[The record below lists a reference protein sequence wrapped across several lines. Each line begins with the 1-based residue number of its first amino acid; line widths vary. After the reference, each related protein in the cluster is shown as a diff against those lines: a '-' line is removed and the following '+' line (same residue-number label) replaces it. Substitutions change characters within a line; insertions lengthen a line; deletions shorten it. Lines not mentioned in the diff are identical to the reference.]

1 MYNVSHVL
9 SIVLPSSSTLWIM
22 IIFLFC
28 CILYT
33 VLSHCIRVV
42 VHEIYVCYK
51 HVVKQMM
58 VRISGIN
65 ISVVVEEKSNIED
78 LTRENRTR
86 DEETSTIKSRIK
98 EVNSQILELETS

>member
-1 MYNVSHVL
+1 M
-9 SIVLPSSSTLWIM
+9 
-22 IIFLFC
+22 FLFC

-33 VLSHCIRVV
+33 VLSQCIRVV

-51 HVVKQMM
+51 HVVIMM
-58 VRISGIN
+58 VHISGIN
-65 ISVVVEEKSNIED
+65 ISVVVEGKSNIEE

-98 EVNSQILELETS
+98 EINSQILELETS

>member
-1 MYNVSHVL
+1 M
-9 SIVLPSSSTLWIM
+9 
-22 IIFLFC
+22 
-28 CILYT
+28 
-33 VLSHCIRVV
+33 
-42 VHEIYVCYK
+42 VH
-51 HVVKQMM
+51 
-58 VRISGIN
+58 ISGIN